1 MPPEPAGEDAATSSI
16 LRRAPGAWR
25 KRQLSDSVA
34 SWHSA
39 GVNTKD
45 QSSRASDRIKV
56 AVIGT
61 GSLGKEHA
69 RIYADLAKSGAVEF
83 VGVCDANPAS
93 ARQIGEKY
101 GVRVFASLEEAGA
114 AAQAL
119 SIVTPTVTHF
129 DLARQYLAQ
138 GKHLLVEKPMTD
150 NAAQAA
156 TLVRLAREHNCML
169 QVGHVERFNPVFRY
183 LQSVATD
190 PRFIE
195 VHRLSPYPARSTDIG
210 VVLDLMIHDLDVVLA
225 FVKSPVTSVD
235 AVGIPVLSPSEDIAN
250 ARLRF
255 ANGCVANLTA
265 SRVSPERM
273 RKIRVFS
280 GGPQTSY
287 ISLDYRAQEGYIY
300 RIAREGESE
309 SSLLKKLLHARDATI
324 VSEFGGRRIVREPVP
339 IAKEEPLKLELQAF
353 VDCVREHHTPLVS
366 GESARRAL
374 EVAFEI
380 TRQCDSSRTAPKTP
394 DQA

>member
-1 MPPEPAGEDAATSSI
+1 MARFHGRLPVVKMTNAPSPAS
-16 LRRAPGAWR
+16 
-25 KRQLSDSVA
+25 KRI
-34 SWHSA
+34 
-39 GVNTKD
+39 
-45 QSSRASDRIKV
+45 RV

-69 RIYADLAKSGAVEF
+69 RIYASLAKAGIVEF
-83 VGVCDANPAS
+83 VGVHDVLPAS
-93 ARQIGEKY
+93 ARLIADKY
-101 GVRVFASLEEAGA
+101 ATRVFPSIEA
-114 AAQAL
+114 AAAAAEAL

-129 DLARQYLAQ
+129 EIARKLLAQ
-138 GKHLLVEKPMTD
+138 GRHLLMEKPMTD
-150 NAAQAA
+150 NAAQASE
-156 TLVRLAREHNCML
+156 LVQLARDHKCVL
-169 QVGHVERFNPVFRY
+169 QVGHVERFNPVFQY

-225 FVKSPVTSVD
+225 FVKSPITSVD

-280 GGPQTSY
+280 GGAQTSY
-287 ISLDYRAQEGYIY
+287 ISLDYRAQEGFIY
-300 RIAREGESE
+300 RIAREGEEE
-309 SSLLKKLLHARDATI
+309 SSILKKLLHAKDATI

-339 IAKEEPLKLELQAF
+339 IAKDEPLKLELRHF
-353 VDCVREHHTPLVS
+353 VGCVQEHLTPMVS

-374 EVAFEI
+374 ELAFEI
-380 TRQCDSSRTAPKTP
+380 TRQVQQVKKG
-394 DQA
+394 